1 MHTYEITVRV
11 RSTTAQFD
19 SIARNRDNAR
29 RGIQRYCSG
38 GGNGAFAEHA
48 VDVYALFYYKL
59 LLNVLR
65 HCIGQCHHL
74 VSV

>member
-11 RSTTAQFD
+11 RSAAAEFNGI
-19 SIARNRDNAR
+19 SNNRGNAGC
-29 RGIQRYCSG
+29 GIQRYSSIRS
-38 GGNGAFAEHA
+38 NRAFAEYA

>member
-11 RSTTAQFD
+11 RSTAAKLNGI
-19 SIARNRDNAR
+19 SNNRGNAGC
-29 RGIQRYCSG
+29 GIQRYSSILS
-38 GGNGAFAEHA
+38 NRAFAEYA

-65 HCIGQCHHL
+65 HCIGKSNYFCG
-74 VSV
+74 